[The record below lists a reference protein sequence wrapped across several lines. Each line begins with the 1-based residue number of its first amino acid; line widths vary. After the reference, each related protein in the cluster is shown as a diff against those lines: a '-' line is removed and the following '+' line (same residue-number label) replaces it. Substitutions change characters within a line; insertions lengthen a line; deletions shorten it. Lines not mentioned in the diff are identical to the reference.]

1 MKGVL
6 FSTILFFSYSIHLRG
21 QASHLLLTSQGEGAQ
36 VSLKNGENERLKRAS
51 YLPKNQLISVRPRSG
66 LETLAAGFQFRFGS
80 ETRFELE
87 EDSIRLHAG
96 SIMIQSRKIENVSNL
111 KGPEAALKLFGSGCC
126 MLEVETNGGFK
137 VIGILGRFRMEVS
150 SAGVSQDLMPGELV
164 FVMPGDRGFGEKVN
178 VNVGKIIETSY
189 LISGFSNASSFRQSL
204 ATISA
209 AQENS
214 IGKTFAAEVGD
225 AKSPD
230 RFEVLPTAV
239 PKPEIVEI
247 APDKVS
253 SSESY
258 EVPEVDPLLELLGR
272 SPKRMTKSPTP
283 GSPGTIS
290 PNSQVE
296 SSVKEDSSNPSN
308 PKPRPFPSRLLRLEE

>member
-1 MKGVL
+1 
-6 FSTILFFSYSIHLRG
+6 
-21 QASHLLLTSQGEGAQ
+21 
-36 VSLKNGENERLKRAS
+36 
-51 YLPKNQLISVRPRSG
+51 
-66 LETLAAGFQFRFGS
+66 
-80 ETRFELE
+80 
-87 EDSIRLHAG
+87 
-96 SIMIQSRKIENVSNL
+96 MIQSRKIENVSNL

-239 PKPEIVEI
+239 PKPGLLKSTRSPFRIVR
-247 APDKVS
+247 S
-253 SSESY
+253 
-258 EVPEVDPLLELLGR
+258 PEVDPLLSCWSL
-272 SPKRMTKSPTP
+272 PKKNDEIPTFGLP
-283 GSPGTIS
+283 NIS
-290 PNSQVE
+290 PNSQL
-296 SSVKEDSSNPSN
+296 NLPSRMILQIIQT
-308 PKPRPFPSRLLRLEE
+308 KPRPFRVVCFV

>member
-6 FSTILFFSYSIHLRG
+6 FSTILFFSCSIHLRG

-36 VSLKNGENERLKRAS
+36 VSLKGGENERLKRAS

-87 EDSIRLHAG
+87 ENAMRLHAG
-96 SIMIQSRKIENVSNL
+96 SIMIQSRNIQNITNL
-111 KGPEAALKLFGSGCC
+111 IGPEASVRMSGSGCC

-137 VIGILGRFRMEVS
+137 VIGILGRFRMDIP
-150 SAGVSQDLMPGELV
+150 SAGKSQDLMPGELL
-164 FVMPGDRGFGEKVN
+164 FIMPGDRGFGEKVY

-189 LISGFSNASSFRQSL
+189 LISGFSNAASFRQSL

-225 AKSPD
+225 AKAPD
-230 RFEVLPTAV
+230 RFEVLPKVVSNAEAV
-239 PKPEIVEI
+239 ETVPEKHS
-247 APDKVS
+247 A
-253 SSESY
+253 SESY
-258 EVPEVDPLLELLGR
+258 SMPEVDPLLELLGR
-272 SPKRMTKSPTP
+272 SPKRMKDSPELAPTP
-283 GSPGTIS
+283 ENS
-290 PNSQVE
+290 PNVQGQ
-296 SSVKEDSSNPSN
+296 SSTKEDSQNSEIHS
-308 PKPRPFPSRLLRLEE
+308 PRPFPSRLLRTE